1 MIVFSYMRTFRCHLS
16 AALDHACIAYVVWVL
31 FGVLAFVTHLGDDL
45 LTVAS
50 TCGKYGDSGSLS
62 VRPWM
67 WSNCSP
73 EQERLLV
80 AFVSLLPAGGRG
92 NPDRAVDSWSAF
104 LPNNV
109 ALAAIFVG
117 QHSWMRL
124 LKNVEGTTID
134 RMQPLPLRIS
144 LRWLKSRVAYN
155 LFSALALHLFLVK
168 YLPYRSEDLI
178 FGFVPSELELP
189 ISSGIHA
196 LFALLVMIPCFG
208 IFLANPGTH
217 RLLYGDVLDEGCKRS
232 KNSSIDAIT
241 QMANCVHKRAGL
253 LGFILFSGMS
263 IVPKVVYIDDVVVR
277 VVAAVYLRQRSPH
290 FRAFSKRVAGSH
302 EAAWV
307 VRALM
312 IVSALLARLSR
323 WNQCWT
329 GALWLE
335 LRFCGGATL
344 VAIFCVCSM
353 WLSG

>member
-1 MIVFSYMRTFRCHLS
+1 MIDTSLTRALRCHLS
-16 AALDHACIAYVVWVL
+16 AALDHACVAYVVWVL

-50 TCGKYGDSGSLS
+50 TCGSRGDSGSQSARLG
-62 VRPWM
+62 VWAQ
-67 WSNCSP
+67 CSP
-73 EQERLLV
+73 AHARLLV
-80 AFVSLLPAGGRG
+80 ALASLLPAGGRG
-92 NPDRAVDSWSAF
+92 DPDRAVDSWPDF
-104 LPNNV
+104 FHTNV
-109 ALAAIFVG
+109 VLAAIFVG
-117 QHSWMRL
+117 QHSMMRL
-124 LKNVEGTTID
+124 LKNVEVD
-134 RMQPLPLRIS
+134 KVRPLPFMMS

-155 LFSALALHLFLVK
+155 LFSALTLHLFLIK
-168 YLPYRSEDLI
+168 YLPYRSEDPI

-189 ISSGIHA
+189 ISAEIHA
-196 LFALLVMIPCFG
+196 LFALMVMIPCFG

-217 RLLYGDVLDEGCKRS
+217 RLLYGDVPDEGGKRP
-232 KNSSIDAIT
+232 KNSTIDAIT
-241 QMANCVHKRAGL
+241 QMANSVHKRAGL

-263 IVPKVVYIDDVVVR
+263 IVPKTIYIDDVVVR

-312 IVSALLARLSR
+312 IGSALFARLSR
-323 WNQCWT
+323 WDQCWT
-329 GALWLE
+329 GVLWLE
-335 LRFCGGATL
+335 LRFCGGAAL